1 MQKLESEIKRFGWLL
16 KLISWLEPIFICI
29 PIWLTARLFCLSS
42 CFTNAMLYPLTTL
55 FFRHSQT
62 KFYFNQS
69 TRKVTLTNVYT
80 DSDQFNGSFDFIIF
94 ACDAETV
101 LKIFENPSK
110 IQQAVLGN
118 IRYFD
123 DVTYTHTDLDY
134 MKTHYNVHLEFD
146 QYFIHSN
153 MKDSRQPLEMPL
165 ESIESPTTSNCIKT

>member
-29 PIWLTARLFCLSS
+29 PIWLTARLFCPSS
-42 CFTNAMLYPLTTL
+42 CFTNVMLYPLTTL
-55 FFRHSQT
+55 FFSVQVT
-62 KFYFNQS
+62 KQKF
-69 TRKVTLTNVYT
+69 TLTNVYT

>member
-1 MQKLESEIKRFGWLL
+1 MSGLHCDINDGVQGGSSSYRNSTLL
-16 KLISWLEPIFICI
+16 HRQVDFDPSPVQ
-29 PIWLTARLFCLSS
+29 
-42 CFTNAMLYPLTTL
+42 ML
-55 FFRHSQT
+55 
-62 KFYFNQS
+62 
-69 TRKVTLTNVYT
+69 TLTNVYT